1 MRIWLLIAAA
11 VVGTAAHFL
20 YVPLGRPRWLV
31 LFLPVSESPWEHAKL
46 VFWPL
51 LGAVALLAYREGH
64 FWPAAVT
71 AGFVGAMHGI
81 AAMLGLHYAVRFGF
95 AQGSPILWADI
106 LTFFLSLGSGYVIAL
121 GLLRAPVPAWAGI
134 LCGLCLLVLA
144 CFFQWGSLNP
154 PPQNVFQD
162 GRRAKP

>member
-1 MRIWLLIAAA
+1 MRIWIFVIAAA
-11 VVGTAAHFL
+11 VGTVAHFL
-20 YVPLGRPRWLV
+20 YAPLGKPRWLA

-51 LGAVALLAYREGH
+51 LGAVGLLAYREGLA
-64 FWPAAVT
+64 WPAAVT
-71 AGFVGAMHGI
+71 AGFVGAMHAI

-95 AQGSPILWADI
+95 ADGSPILWVDI
-106 LTFFLSLGSGYVIAL
+106 LTFFLSLGSGYAIAL
-121 GLLRAPVPAWAGI
+121 GLLEAPVPEPVGV

-162 GRRAKP
+162 GRKAKT